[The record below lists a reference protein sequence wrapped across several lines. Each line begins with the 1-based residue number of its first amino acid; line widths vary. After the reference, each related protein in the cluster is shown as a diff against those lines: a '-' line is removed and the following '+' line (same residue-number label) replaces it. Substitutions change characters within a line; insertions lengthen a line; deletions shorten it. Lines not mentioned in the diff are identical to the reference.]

1 MIYEKVAARSERLS
15 VVARPVFKK
24 LACFSN
30 AALYRATLAK
40 LSSEY
45 AGNHSVERLV
55 DAIYSSWSAFLTVRP
70 IQVKE
75 EISQLLQTIVK
86 NSPRTVVEIG
96 TANGGTLFLLTR
108 VAAPR
113 ATLISIDKPNGS
125 FGGGY
130 PGSMMPLFRSFARD
144 GQEVTL
150 VRRDSHDVE
159 TFSLTRKVLNN
170 RRIDFLFIDG
180 DHSYQGVKS
189 DFATYSPLVAEGGM
203 IALHDIVPGLRSHV
217 GDVPRF
223 WTEVRDRYKSRAIVK
238 DWNQGGA
245 GIGLL
250 NV

>member
-1 MIYEKVAARSERLS
+1 MIYEKIAARSERLS
-15 VVARPVFKK
+15 AVARPVFKK

-30 AALYRATLAK
+30 AALYRSTLAK
-40 LSSEY
+40 LSQEY
-45 AGNHSVERLV
+45 ARNHSVERLV
-55 DAIYSSWSAFLTVRP
+55 DTIYASWSAFLTVRP
-70 IQVKE
+70 IQVKD
-75 EISQLLQTIVK
+75 
-86 NSPRTVVEIG
+86 EIG

-108 VAAPR
+108 VAAPK

-130 PGSMMPLFRSFARD
+130 PGSMVPVFRSFARD

-159 TFSLTRKVLNN
+159 TFSLTRKMLNN
-170 RRIDFLFIDG
+170 REIDFLFIDG

-203 IALHDIVPGLRSHV
+203 IGLHDIVPGLPSHV

>member
-1 MIYEKVAARSERLS
+1 MIYEKIAARSDRLS
-15 VVARPVFKK
+15 CFARPVFKK
-24 LACFSN
+24 LASFSN

-40 LSSEY
+40 LSHEY
-45 AGNHSVERLV
+45 ARNQSVERLV
-55 DAIYSSWSAFLTVRP
+55 DTIYSSWGAFLTVRP

-75 EISQLLQTIVK
+75 EITQLLQTIVK
-86 NSPRTVVEIG
+86 TSPRTVVEIG

-108 VAAPR
+108 VAAPK

-130 PGSMMPLFRSFARD
+130 PRSMVPVFRSFARD

-159 TFSLTRKVLNN
+159 TFSLTRKMLNN
-170 RRIDFLFIDG
+170 REIDFLFIDG

-203 IALHDIVPGLRSHV
+203 IGLHDIVPGLPSHV